1 MTPDVIFVKVVS
13 NFQLQATFADGAIRW
28 FDMEPYLHYP
38 AFAALRDEALFYRA
52 FVRNGTVAW
61 SDDIDLS
68 PDTLYLRG
76 VAVEP
81 SSKTC
86 RRTCSPTAPGDR
98 ATTLKQ
104 RSGST

>member
-1 MTPDVIFVKVVS
+1 MTPDVISVKVVP

-52 FVRNGTVAW
+52 FVRNGTVTW

-68 PDTLYLRG
+68 PDTLYLKG
-76 VAVEP
+76 IAVEP
-81 SSKTC
+81 CTQPVS
-86 RRTCSPTAPGDR
+86 RAP
-98 ATTLKQ
+98 AAAP
-104 RSGST
+104 